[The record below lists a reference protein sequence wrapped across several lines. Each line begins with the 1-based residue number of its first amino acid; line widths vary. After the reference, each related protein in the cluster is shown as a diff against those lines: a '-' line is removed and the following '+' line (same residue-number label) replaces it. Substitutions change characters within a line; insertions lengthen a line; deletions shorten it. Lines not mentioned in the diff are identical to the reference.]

1 MAHLTQYVFGN
12 FRCPHTPLPTW
23 WQGGRHGDNA
33 TISAASS
40 PHHPGRIESTRSA
53 PLSHRIDANGTPDYG
68 TAPHICFCSPLADF
82 WLYIRFQIFW
92 HCAEKIICQVCHSMP
107 CGVLTM

>member
-1 MAHLTQYVFGN
+1 MAQYVFGN

-33 TISAASS
+33 TFSAASS
-40 PHHPGRIESTRSA
+40 PHHPGRIETTRST

-68 TAPHICFCSPLADF
+68 TAHLICFRSPLADF
-82 WLYIRFQIFW
+82 RCIYGFRFFGIVP
-92 HCAEKIICQVCHSMP
+92 KR
-107 CGVLTM
+107 

>member
-1 MAHLTQYVFGN
+1 MAQYLFGN

-40 PHHPGRIESTRSA
+40 PHHPGRIETTRTTPFASIRCERNA
-53 PLSHRIDANGTPDYG
+53 RLLHR
-68 TAPHICFCSPLADF
+68 SPYMFSLPVGRFLAVYTVQDF
-82 WLYIRFQIFW
+82 LALCRKDIVPAVQ
-92 HCAEKIICQVCHSMP
+92 
-107 CGVLTM
+107 